1 MAKKKEL
8 VDLFNLAKQ
17 TVDGDISHYLFTITG
32 DYGAGK
38 SSFANEL
45 FNRVGNAVIFGFEDR
60 FKGINGARPIL
71 IRSWKELLDYKKM
84 LRKGIRENNG
94 ENPFPFNTIIIDPM
108 GKAAEMC
115 EKYVC
120 EENEWDSL
128 GDAGFGKGYNEF
140 FKEFSTMLDDLTTMG
155 FTIQKVAHNRLDT
168 ITPQGA
174 AEGYQVYVPDVPKK
188 LKYIAQGEPDFVFYL
203 DVVRNVDEETRT
215 NKPVRRLYLQNYA
228 DFELKSTLKGL
239 PDYIEFETVE
249 EGVDMFIEAFNKAV
263 AVTRGED
270 WKEEE
275 PKKRT
280 EPAESAK
287 PDPVEETEKFE
298 DDTSVDVD
306 MDALREQAVDV
317 RTNLLEEL
325 EREEVIEILKQYLG
339 TPKINEVQEPDKLI
353 AFIKDYEAA

>member
-1 MAKKKEL
+1 MAKRKEL
-8 VDLFNLAKQ
+8 VDLFNLTKQ

-60 FKGINGARPIL
+60 FKGINGARPVL
-71 IRSWKELLDYKKM
+71 IKSWKELLDYKKM
-84 LRKGIRENNG
+84 LRKGIRDNNG
-94 ENPFPFNTIIIDPM
+94 DNPFPFNTIIIDPM

-128 GDAGFGKGYNEF
+128 GDAGFGKGYTEF
-140 FKEFSTMLDDLTTMG
+140 FKEFTTTFNDLIAMG
-155 FTIQKVAHNRLDT
+155 FTIQRVAHNRLDT
-168 ITPQGA
+168 ITPQGT

-249 EGVDMFIEAFNKAV
+249 EGVDKFIEAFDKAV
-263 AVTRGED
+263 AVTRGEE
-270 WKEEE
+270 WKEETVEKSAE
-275 PKKRT
+275 PKQ
-280 EPAESAK
+280 
-287 PDPVEETEKFE
+287 PVKQELEEEKETSE
-298 DDTSVDVD
+298 DDAPDVD
-306 MDALREQAVDV
+306 LEVLRSQAIEV
-317 RTNLLEEL
+317 RTSLLENL
-325 EREEVIEILKQYLG
+325 EREEVIEILKESLG
-339 TPKINEVQEPDKLI
+339 TPKINEVEDSDKLI
-353 AFIKDYEAA
+353 AFIEKYEVK